1 MWLTREAMS
10 APKAGQAKQ
19 SSDTNWF
26 CQQPREHQEKQD
38 NKPGW
43 RSIRDVKKFRNS
55 QVWAEMGLVNP
66 LEEPV
71 GPTSG
76 GHYAFRV
83 LTQY

>member
-38 NKPGW
+38 NKPG
-43 RSIRDVKKFRNS
+43 
-55 QVWAEMGLVNP
+55 
-66 LEEPV
+66 
-71 GPTSG
+71 
-76 GHYAFRV
+76 
-83 LTQY
+83 